1 VSALAVLAFAALV
14 AAAPAPAPP
23 ATFLK
28 GQLHLH
34 SNRSGDSQ
42 TPPADVVRWYAEH
55 GFDFIV
61 FTDHNRVTVEPGQ
74 KGMLV
79 LPGVELTQNLRDC
92 APPPPQGLA
101 CLLHV
106 NALFV
111 APPPPGD
118 PADPAD
124 PPWGPDGGNGRV
136 AIYRRALVAAQRL
149 GGLAQLNHPNFQYG
163 ADGAIIAALAREGL
177 TLLEVGNMSWD
188 SNDNP
193 KDAGRPNTEALWDAA
208 LSAGATVWG
217 TATDDA
223 HNYYDATAAA
233 QRGEQVFTGDRGFVM
248 VRARKDPAAI
258 RAALARG
265 DFYASSGVL
274 LSRVDVAGGALIVEV
289 DARSPGSHHFDFV
302 GRGGKILARADGRRA
317 TFPLA
322 SAGDGYVR
330 VDVADANGRR
340 AWVQPFHRAPKDAK
354 AR

>member
-1 VSALAVLAFAALV
+1 VIAALALAALV
-14 AAAPAPAPP
+14 AGAPP
-23 ATFLK
+23 PPTFLK

-55 GFDFIV
+55 GFDFII
-61 FTDHNRVTVEPGQ
+61 FTDHNRVTVEAPRR
-74 KGMLV
+74 GMLV
-79 LPGVELTQNLRDC
+79 IPGVELTQNLRDC
-92 APPPPQGLA
+92 TPPPPKGLA

-111 APPPPGD
+111 TPPAPGDPVD
-118 PADPAD
+118 PADPR
-124 PPWGPDGGNGRV
+124 WGPDGGNGRV
-136 AIYRRALVAAQRL
+136 AIYRRALTAAQRL

-163 ADGAIIAALAREGL
+163 ADGPIIAALAREGL

-208 LSAGATVWG
+208 LTSGATVWG

-223 HNYYDATAAA
+223 HNYYDAGAAA
-233 QRGEQVFTGDRGFVM
+233 ARGEQVFTGDRGFVM

-274 LSRVDVAGGALIVEV
+274 LSRVDVAGTDLVIEV
-289 DARSPGSHHFDFV
+289 DPRSPGSHHFDFV

-322 SAGDGYVR
+322 SVGDGYVR
-330 VDVADANGRR
+330 VDVSDAKGRR
-340 AWVQPFHRAPKDAK
+340 AWVQPFHRATKP